1 MLLEVGSSFQLGYN
15 VRIAKL
21 PWGRLMTENAGDA
34 TQLLRAFGRGEP
46 EAAEKLLP
54 LVYAELR
61 SLAAGYFRQERPD
74 HTLEPT
80 ALVHEAFMRLVDQ
93 TDVAW
98 KDRTHFF
105 AVAATAM
112 RHILTDH
119 ARKRNAAKRGG
130 NWERITLADAVTPPV
145 ESSID
150 VVALDNAL
158 TRLAALDTRK
168 HRIVE
173 LRFFGGLTVDEVARV
188 LEVSRTTV
196 ESDWRG
202 AKAWLSL
209 ELSKEDRE

>member
-1 MLLEVGSSFQLGYN
+1 MTGSAN
-15 VRIAKL
+15 E
-21 PWGRLMTENAGDA
+21 P
-34 TQLLRAFGRGEP
+34 TQLLQAFGRGDP
-46 EAAEKLLP
+46 QAAEKLLP
-54 LVYAELR
+54 LVYEELR
-61 SLAAGYFRQERPD
+61 SLAAGFFRRERPD

-93 TDVAW
+93 TAIAW

-119 ARKRNAAKRGG
+119 ARRRNAAKRGG
-130 NWERITLADAVTPPV
+130 DWERITLDAAVTPPT

-150 VVALDNAL
+150 VVALDTAL
-158 TRLAALDTRK
+158 TKLAALDERK

-188 LEVSRTTV
+188 LDVSRTTV

-209 ELSKEDRE
+209 ELSKEGSA

>member
-1 MLLEVGSSFQLGYN
+1 MVK
-15 VRIAKL
+15 VRSDT
-21 PWGRLMTENAGDA
+21 WGRFMSDNADDA
-34 TQLLRAFGRGEP
+34 TQLLHAFGRGEP
-46 EAAEKLLP
+46 EAAERLLP
-54 LVYAELR
+54 LVYEELR

-93 TDVAW
+93 TAVAW

-130 NWERITLADAVTPPV
+130 NWDRITLDDAVTPPV

-150 VVALDNAL
+150 IVALDNAL
-158 TRLAALDTRK
+158 TKLAALDIRK
-168 HRIVE
+168 HRVVE
-173 LRFFGGLTVDEVARV
+173 LRFFGGLTVDDVAQV
-188 LEVSRTTV
+188 LDVSRTTV
-196 ESDWRG
+196 EGDWRG